1 MTDDI
6 LIGSLDGLTVGEA
19 ACPDDAV
26 ILGEPDEDADER
38 ANRSLGEYAR
48 EVDEP

>member
-6 LIGSLDGLTVGEA
+6 RIGGLDGLTVGEA

-26 ILGEPDEDADER
+26 VFGTADADEDDR
-38 ANRSLGEYAR
+38 ENHSLAAYPS
-48 EVDEP
+48 EPNP

>member
-6 LIGSLDGLTVGEA
+6 CIGGLDGLTVGEA

-26 ILGEPDEDADER
+26 VFGTGDADKNDHE
-38 ANRSLGEYAR
+38 NRSLAAYPS
-48 EVDEP
+48 EPNP

>member
-26 ILGEPDEDADER
+26 ILGEPDEDDER

>member
-1 MTDDI
+1 MSDDI

-26 ILGEPDEDADER
+26 ILGGSDAEDER
-38 ANRSLGEYAR
+38 TNRSLGEYAR
-48 EVDEP
+48 EVDDP